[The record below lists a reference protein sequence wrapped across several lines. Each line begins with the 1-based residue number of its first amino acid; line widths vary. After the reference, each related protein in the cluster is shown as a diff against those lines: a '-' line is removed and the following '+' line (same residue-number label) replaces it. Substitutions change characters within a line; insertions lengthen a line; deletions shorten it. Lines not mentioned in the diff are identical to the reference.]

1 MALSCAVVRNAKPRS
16 KPYNLSDGKGLSLLV
31 PATGSRAWHFRYMW
45 GGKQRRMSF
54 GVYPEISLY
63 DARRLRTE
71 ARGLLAK
78 CINPQRHRA
87 QARQEREM
95 AGDFTF
101 QRLYDLW
108 YAHRAL
114 SLNNGRNST
123 LEQIQ
128 RVFKKDVLPRL
139 GKRSV
144 YRINRFDLL
153 AVLEQIEQRR
163 AFTVAEKCRT
173 WFAQLFRYALVKVP
187 RLRQNPSSELE
198 VLAVPERAP

>member
-1 MALSCAVVRNAKPRS
+1 MGGRMPVESA
-16 KPYNLSDGKGLSLLV
+16 LSLLV

-198 VLAVPERAP
+198 VLAVP